1 MGVGGCF
8 VASLLAMTAAFINFS
23 SGRAEPY
30 LPALSLRAR
39 RRRARQSH
47 YPITTIKIYKMI
59 LASSIDRSVLHL
71 DLDTFFVSVERL
83 RNSRLNGKPV
93 IIGGM
98 SDRGVVSSCSYEAR
112 KYGVSSAMPMKMA
125 RNMCPDAIVIRGDMD
140 LYSNYSNI
148 VTGIIAERAP
158 LYEKASVDE
167 HYIDLTG
174 MDRFY
179 GCYKW
184 SHELRQYI
192 IKETG
197 LPISIGLS
205 INKTV
210 SKIATGEAKPNG
222 EIEVQKEIVLPFLD
236 PLSIRKIPMIGQKTY
251 QVLRSMGIATIYTL
265 RNIPVEMLEKLMG
278 KNGIEMWKRA
288 NGIDSTPVISY
299 SEQKSISTEHT
310 FEKDTTDLA
319 RLNQLLV
326 SMVEKIAFE
335 LRKQEKLTS
344 CITVKIRYSNFD
356 THTLQKR
363 IAYTSF
369 DHVLADITK
378 ELFAKLYQRRML
390 IRLIGVRFSHMVRG
404 VQQLDMFDDTPEKVS
419 LYMAMDRIRKRF
431 GRNAVRRASGVM
443 TVTEREEKALKQLEN
458 ALKEQNMMEERLKK
472 YMMYGGR

>member
-1 MGVGGCF
+1 MSNLIIMGG
-8 VASLLAMTAAFINFS
+8 S
-23 SGRAEPY
+23 
-30 LPALSLRAR
+30 
-39 RRRARQSH
+39 
-47 YPITTIKIYKMI
+47 
-59 LASSIDRSVLHL
+59 DRSVLHL

-83 RNSRLNGKPV
+83 KNSRLNGKPV
-93 IIGGM
+93 IIGGV

-125 RNMCPDAIVIRGDMD
+125 RNLCPDAIVIRGDMEM
-140 LYSNYSNI
+140 YTNYSNI
-148 VTGIIAERAP
+148 VTEIIAEKSP

-179 GCYKW
+179 GCSKW

-197 LPISIGLS
+197 LPVSIGLS
-205 INKTV
+205 VNKTV

-222 EIEVQKEIVLPFLD
+222 EIEVKKELIHPFLD

-251 QVLRSMGIATIYTL
+251 HLLRSMGISTIFTL
-265 RNIPVEMLEKLMG
+265 RNIPAEMLGNLMG
-278 KNGIEMWKRA
+278 KNGLDIWKKA

-310 FEKDTTDLA
+310 FDKDTTDLA

-326 SMVEKIAFE
+326 SMVEKSAFI

-344 CITVKIRYSNFD
+344 CVTVKIRYSNFD

-363 IAYTSF
+363 IPYTSF
-369 DHVLADITK
+369 DHVLTETVK
-378 ELFAKLYQRRML
+378 ELFGRLYQRRML
-390 IRLIGVRFSHMVRG
+390 IRLIGVRFSHLVRG
-404 VQQLDMFDDTPEKVS
+404 VQQLNMFEDTPEMIS
-419 LYMAMDRIRKRF
+419 LYMAMDKLRKRF
-431 GRNAVRRASGVM
+431 GRNAIRRAAGVM
-443 TVTEREEKALKQLEN
+443 TVTERDEKALIQLQN
-458 ALKEQNMMEERLKK
+458 AINEQNTMEERLKK
-472 YMMYGGR
+472 YTMYYGH